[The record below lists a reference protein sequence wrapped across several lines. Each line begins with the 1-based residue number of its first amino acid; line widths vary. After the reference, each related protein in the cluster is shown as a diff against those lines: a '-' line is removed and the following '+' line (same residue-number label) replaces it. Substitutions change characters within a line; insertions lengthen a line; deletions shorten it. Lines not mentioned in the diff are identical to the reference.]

1 MPASSPREASE
12 TLTSYAR
19 DDMDGIDA
27 LDLLNTAIA
36 AFAILGGMVYA
47 IIKTKVDVEH
57 LTKKVETLFNLFNN
71 LRDKDK

>member
-1 MPASSPREASE
+1 MPANSPREANE
-12 TLTSYAR
+12 TLTLYAR
-19 DDMDGIDA
+19 GDMEGFDA

-71 LRDKDK
+71 MRDKDK

>member
-1 MPASSPREASE
+1 MQK
-12 TLTSYAR
+12 SYAG
-19 DDMDGIDA
+19 DNMEGIDA

-36 AFAILGGMVYA
+36 AFAIIGAMVYA

-57 LTKKVETLFNLFNN
+57 LTKKVETLFQLFNN

>member
-1 MPASSPREASE
+1 MPDNFQQGVTEMP
-12 TLTSYAR
+12 TSYAR

-36 AFAILGGMVYA
+36 GFAILGGMVYA

-71 LRDKDK
+71 MRDKDK

>member
-1 MPASSPREASE
+1 MPANSPQEANE
-12 TLTSYAR
+12 MPTSYAR

-36 AFAILGGMVYA
+36 GFAILGGMVYA

-71 LRDKDK
+71 MRDKDK

>member
-1 MPASSPREASE
+1 MPANFQHGASE
-12 TLTSYAR
+12 TLTLYAR
-19 DDMDGIDA
+19 GEMEGIDA

-71 LRDKDK
+71 MRDKDK